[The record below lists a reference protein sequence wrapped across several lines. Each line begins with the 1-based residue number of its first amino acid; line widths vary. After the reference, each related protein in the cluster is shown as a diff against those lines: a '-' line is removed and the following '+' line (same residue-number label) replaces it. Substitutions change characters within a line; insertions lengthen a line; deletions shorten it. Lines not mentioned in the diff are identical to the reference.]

1 MNTKFLKRTVSLI
14 LLAVL
19 FFVTFNVDRVMADT
33 SCTAPSSFSVSDINP
48 NRPKDICTG
57 FGEEAANATQVQAA
71 IFAWKQFVAL
81 NWPALENSR
90 GVADPSAKFGGESGQ
105 PLVWQ
110 TYRNKVEVY
119 PNTTQAPPPFSDP
132 PNYNYGTFNNGT
144 TPVERVQGPCAG
156 SPSLPT
162 TPFINLD
169 EADEIGLNRMYAGV
183 APTDFAGQQFLF
195 FAKANQ
201 TEYDYVNKTTY
212 NGKLLS
218 QLEDQDRGN
227 LATATA
233 NYIQQNK
240 DYPTP
245 SAATNPDGTANYVS
259 FPFDTIEIKSGWRQL
274 KDSEVPS
281 FHTAPVRYYNLL
293 PAQELDPQ
301 ENPQN
306 QYCYIDAPVKAT
318 STTHTWGLGALHII
332 VKTPTAPYFIFATFD
347 QINNVVDAGGKSV
360 EKASG
365 QYTQMPPATQ
375 PFIPG
380 IVPSSSVPSD
390 KNEYLFVEIPSQP
403 NMEQTNPPITSQQFS
418 QQGYQPGTFTG
429 KYLYYEN
436 IPTGFPQPGG
446 PIALQ
451 KRGTLIPKVIWEVN
465 QQVQQAIEEYNA
477 ANFNGSSPSTLWQ
490 NYRLVNVQW
499 MPLTKSNPGS
509 PYTGM
514 YPDSYYLANDVVETD
529 YNLQF
534 FSGHFYNVNDTVGF
548 ISDFGIDANN
558 KVTQFNNVFHDKSGF
573 NMGGCMGCH
582 GNAAV
587 GGGDSSFIFLDGI
600 VKSPQAGGL
609 ADAAT
614 GLAKFKRIV
623 KYLK

>member
-1 MNTKFLKRTVSLI
+1 
-14 LLAVL
+14 
-19 FFVTFNVDRVMADT
+19 
-33 SCTAPSSFSVSDINP
+33 
-48 NRPKDICTG
+48 
-57 FGEEAANATQVQAA
+57 
-71 IFAWKQFVAL
+71 
-81 NWPALENSR
+81 
-90 GVADPSAKFGGESGQ
+90 
-105 PLVWQ
+105 
-110 TYRNKVEVY
+110 VEIY

-132 PNYNYGTFNNGT
+132 PNYNYGKFSSNGIA
-144 TPVERVQGPCAG
+144 PIELERVQGPCAG

-183 APTDFAGQQFLF
+183 APMDLAGQQFLF

-218 QLEDQDRGN
+218 QLEDNDRGN
-227 LATATA
+227 LTGATAK
-233 NYIQQNK
+233 YIQQNT

-259 FPFDTIEIKSGWRQL
+259 LPFDTIEIKSGWRQL
-274 KDSEVPS
+274 NDNEISS
-281 FHTAPVRYYNLL
+281 FHTAPVRYYQILKAYG
-293 PAQELDPQ
+293 PDSQG
-301 ENPQN
+301 NPQN
-306 QYCYIDAPVKAT
+306 QYCYVDAPVQAT
-318 STTHTWGLGALHII
+318 TTTHTWGLGALHII

-347 QINNVVDAGGKSV
+347 QINNVVDANGVPVEDPSGK
-360 EKASG
+360 
-365 QYTQMPPATQ
+365 YTQTPPATQ

-390 KNEYLFVEIPSQP
+390 KSEYLFVEIPSQP
-403 NMEQTNPPITSQQFS
+403 NMAQTNPPITSQQFS

-429 KYLYYEN
+429 NYLYYEN

-451 KRGTLIPKVIWEVN
+451 KRGTLIPDVIANVN
-465 QQVQQAIEEYNA
+465 QQVQQAIAEYTA
-477 ANFNGSSPSTLWQ
+477 ANFTGSSPSTLWQ

-514 YPDSYYLANDVVETD
+514 YADSYYLANDVVETD

-534 FSGHFYNVNDTVGF
+534 FSGHFYNVNETVGF

-587 GGGDSSFIFLDGI
+587 GGGDSSFIFLGGI

-609 ADAAT
+609 EDAAT
-614 GLAKFKRIV
+614 GLAKFRRIA